1 MKRIRI
7 LLLILFYMF
16 FFKEVFS
23 KELIIYSYEQ
33 LKDLKELRVGV
44 LGYTESEGKAY
55 GITSD
60 SLRYYAEGRLRDAG
74 IKINRDVEK
83 ECPFLYIKLDMQ
95 NNAYSISVDVFDKVK
110 LARDPS
116 ISLYAIIWRLDFFSV
131 PTQRP
136 DNTDDPLYWDNLIK
150 SMTEDSIMNTIALF
164 FDDFLKAHRKANPE
178 K

>member
-1 MKRIRI
+1 M
-7 LLLILFYMF
+7 L

-23 KELIIYSYEQ
+23 KELIVYDYEQ
-33 LKDLKELRVGV
+33 LKGLKELKVGV
-44 LGYTESEGKAY
+44 LGSTVSGEKAY
-55 GITSD
+55 GITKD
-60 SLRYYAEGRLRDAG
+60 SLRYYAEGRLSDAG
-74 IKINRDVEK
+74 IKINKDTEK
-83 ECPFLYIKLDMQ
+83 ECPFIYIKLNIQ
-95 NNAYSISVDVFDKVK
+95 NNVYSISFDVYDKVR
-110 LARDPS
+110 LAREPS

-150 SMTEDSIMNTIALF
+150 SMTEDSIMDTIALF